1 MVEQTNHIFEDV
13 SYEKNCFVAKTTT
26 EYREKLVAD
35 VAYHV
40 DLSLPKGDWFTG
52 KVQITLIIKQKPT
65 VDLFFDFRGIK
76 IA

>member
-52 KVQITLIIKQKPT
+52 KV
-65 VDLFFDFRGIK
+65 
-76 IA
+76 